1 MNLWEKCH
9 FLHRA
14 WRYRLISEKFGVQYL
29 LKLELSG
36 KICIDIGANR
46 GIFSYWMHK
55 KVGPNGK
62 VISFEPQT
70 ELNTKL
76 KELKS
81 SFRLNQLEVAGLGL
95 SCRKQTLRMTRPIN
109 HWGGAS
115 VENPGSLG
123 NCDEFDIK
131 VTKLDSYLNQESRS
145 RIGFIKCDVEGHE
158 LDVIQGAVNSINSSA
173 PKILIECHDA
183 VNENC
188 DTFDLLE
195 SLNYNG
201 FFFHESKLCS
211 VENYL
216 KYRNSGLIHRKA
228 MSDFVFIPNAN

>member
-1 MNLWEKCH
+1 MNLWDKCH

-29 LKLELSG
+29 LKLKLTG

-46 GIFSYWMHK
+46 GIFSYWMHQK
-55 KVGPNGK
+55 IGPNGK
-62 VISFEPQT
+62 VIAFEPQE

-76 KELKS
+76 KELRT
-81 SFRLNQLEVAGLGL
+81 SFRLSQLEIAGIGL
-95 SCRKQTLRMTRPIN
+95 SCRKQTLRMIRPIN

-115 VENPGSLG
+115 VENTGSLG
-123 NCDEFDIK
+123 ESEEFDIK
-131 VTKLDSYLNQESRS
+131 LIKLDSYLNQESRK

-158 LDVIQGAVNSINSSA
+158 LDVIQGAVNSIKASA
-173 PKILIECHDA
+173 PKILIECHGA

-195 SLNYNG
+195 SLNYKG
-201 FFFHESKLCS
+201 FFFHEGGLCAN
-211 VENYL
+211 ENYL

-228 MSDFVFIPNAN
+228 MTDFVFIPNTN